1 MAMANEPG
9 RRWQDLT
16 GADRWEVIEK
26 ARRGEIPVTELCQ
39 TFGITRQ
46 TLYRAM
52 EAADAAAK
60 EALAPRAPGRKKKPA
75 SETAVESLQQEVA
88 AQQKDLARWQQKYE
102 VLKTLLELERKLAK
116 GEPLPGEQRKKR
128 PRRK

>member
-1 MAMANEPG
+1 MANEPQ

-16 GADRWEVIEK
+16 GADRWEVIEQ
-26 ARRGEIPVTELCQ
+26 ARRGEIRVTDLCR

-60 EALAPRAPGRKKKPA
+60 EALAPRPPGRKKKPA
-75 SETAVESLQQEVA
+75 SESQVESLQQEVA

-116 GEPLPGEQRKKR
+116 GEPLPAEERKKPWHR
-128 PRRK
+128 